1 MSSPV
6 FFVVQLVRIDTK
18 FLHSSLKPVK
28 EIDVVRGLCL
38 VVNNS
43 ETGLNSWLASDSSSQ
58 GVYSLNSLRIGSG
71 RDGIENKGEFE

>member
-18 FLHSSLKPVK
+18 FLHSSLKLVK
-28 EIDVVRGLCL
+28 EIDIVGGLCL
-38 VVNNS
+38 VVNNRES
-43 ETGLNSWLASDSSSQ
+43 WLNSLSVSDNGSQ
-58 GVYSLNSLRIGSG
+58 GVYRLNSFRIGSG